1 MNNKRYIRE
10 SGSEARIAA
19 IVIPIANDMG
29 FDLVRVKIISGTGT
43 TLQIM
48 AEDEKGDFSIADCT
62 KLSRELSPALDVE
75 EPLSNAYQLEI
86 SSPGIDRPLVRAR
99 DFVRY
104 IGHDAKIELRDMI
117 DGRKRFRGEIVEA
130 NEISVTIKLRDAL
143 PDTDPNHLLELEQI
157 AEAKLIMSDK
167 LLEEAQKQQ
176 INKDLDDSD
185 IEIIEETIQN
195 NIKENI

>member
-1 MNNKRYIRE
+1 MNNKRYICE

-19 IVIPIANDMG
+19 IVIPIASDMG
-29 FDLVRVKIISGTGT
+29 FDLVRVKIISGNDT

-48 AEDEKGDFSIADCT
+48 AEDEQGKFSIADCT

-99 DFVRY
+99 DFARY

-117 DGRKRFRGEIVEA
+117 DGRKRFRGEIIKA
-130 NEISVTIKLRDAL
+130 NETSVTIKLRDAL
-143 PDTDPNHLLELEQI
+143 PDTDPNHQLELEQI
-157 AEAKLIMSDK
+157 AEAKLVMSDK
-167 LLEEAQKQQ
+167 LLEEARKQQ
-176 INKDLDDSD
+176 INKDLDNPD
-185 IEIIEETIQN
+185 IEVIED